1 LFTFGLA
8 VGALFD
14 NGTGS
19 DRGDY
24 RAVGFG

>member
-1 LFTFGLA
+1 LA